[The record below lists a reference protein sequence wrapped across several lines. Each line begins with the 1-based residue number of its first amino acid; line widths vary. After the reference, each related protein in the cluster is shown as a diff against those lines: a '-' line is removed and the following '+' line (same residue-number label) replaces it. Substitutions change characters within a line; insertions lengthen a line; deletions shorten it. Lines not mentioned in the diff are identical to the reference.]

1 MATLTFEIDSTEVDK
16 IKAVLKALGGRKIKI
31 ESDNPYSKIEKRLE
45 EADRERKKG
54 ELVTID
60 LSKDIWESI

>member
-1 MATLTFEIDSTEVDK
+1 MATLTFEIDSKEVDK

-31 ESDNPYSKIEKRLE
+31 ESDNPYSKLEKRLE

>member
-1 MATLTFEIDSTEVDK
+1 MATLTFEIDSKEVDK

-31 ESDNPYSKIEKRLE
+31 ESDNPYSKLEKRLE

-60 LSKDIWESI
+60 LSKDIWENI

>member
-1 MATLTFEIDSTEVDK
+1 MATLTFEIDSKEVDK
-16 IKAVLKALGGRKIKI
+16 IKAVLKALGGKKIKI
-31 ESDNPYSKIEKRLE
+31 ESDNPYSKLEKRLE

>member
-1 MATLTFEIDSTEVDK
+1 MTTLTFEIDSKEVDK

-31 ESDNPYSKIEKRLE
+31 KSDNPYSKLEKRLE

-54 ELVTID
+54 ELVTLD

>member
-31 ESDNPYSKIEKRLE
+31 ESDNPYSKLEKRLE